1 MTLLDRV
8 ELISFQRT
16 VVSVHLP
23 CRTNGHMQDRVAGVR
38 LHHLLLVVGIRPRHV
53 RVLTKS
59 GPELALSLVVRLLT
73 IVTSLLDKVS
83 LLLVL
88 LDCQRL
94 DLPCLLRLSV
104 EVRLAVVGGTQ
115 SRRLV
120 NHSELVLH
128 HIN

>member
-1 MTLLDRV
+1 M
-8 ELISFQRT
+8 
-16 VVSVHLP
+16 
-23 CRTNGHMQDRVAGVR
+23 
-38 LHHLLLVVGIRPRHV
+38 
-53 RVLTKS
+53 TKS

-73 IVTSLLDKVS
+73 IVATLLDKVS